1 MSAPAKAQISQTLSS
16 TSTQQANTSQ
26 AEKPQPPEPA
36 PYLYIAGLS
45 VLATLGLVAMWWIF
59 WSAIVKAKESVHD
72 ILMSP
77 SFFRVVTV
85 MGVIA
90 ATVVLSLAGKMEGS
104 MTGAILSGIVGY
116 VLGHI
121 STAQASGKEELP
133 RPKETL
139 PEDNAATTAK

>member
-1 MSAPAKAQISQTLSS
+1 MSAPAQAQIEQT
-16 TSTQQANTSQ
+16 TSLKQETNTSQ
-26 AEKPQPPEPA
+26 LEKKQAPEPA

-121 STAQASGKEELP
+121 STAQSGGKEELP
-133 RPKETL
+133 RPKETP
-139 PEDNAATTAK
+139 PEN

>member
-1 MSAPAKAQISQTLSS
+1 MTTSAKVTPASA
-16 TSTQQANTSQ
+16 QQANTTQ
-26 AEKPQPPEPA
+26 QEKSTPPEQV

-121 STAQASGKEELP
+121 STAQSGAKEESP
-133 RPKETL
+133 RSKEIPADSNVPTTPK
-139 PEDNAATTAK
+139 

>member
-1 MSAPAKAQISQTLSS
+1 MTTSAKATPAAPPTQGT
-16 TSTQQANTSQ
+16 TQQDKSAQ
-26 AEKPQPPEPA
+26 QGKEQVPH
-36 PYLYIAGLS
+36 LYVAGLS

-121 STAQASGKEELP
+121 STAQSGT
-133 RPKETL
+133 KET
-139 PEDNAATTAK
+139 PANSDTTTITK